1 MEPQSSTESQQHYHF
16 KPHIT
21 DGSSFISH
29 LSTKDQTLFVA
40 LIVMAIAVPCIFLSV
55 FALLCIRKHKEKKA
69 RRAEMLLNNAQGIA
83 VDDPRRPEMIT
94 DHRY

>member
-1 MEPQSSTESQQHYHF
+1 MDTNNATDHHYHF
-16 KPHIT
+16 KPHAT
-21 DGSSFISH
+21 DGKGFLNH
-29 LSTKDQTLFVA
+29 LNPKDQTLFVA

-69 RRAEMLLNNAQGIA
+69 RRAEMLLHNAQGIA